1 MRKQPQSKFEK
12 LFAGLKIIMQHQPA
26 AKIKGSV
33 TLGDPNS
40 PFITEGMKR
49 HLVGLGFEVDGEHFV
64 FKVDEE

>member
-12 LFAGLKIIMQHQPA
+12 LVAGLMIIIQHQPA

-40 PFITEGMKR
+40 SFITEGMKS
-49 HLVGLGFEVDGEHFV
+49 HLRGLGFETDGEYFV
-64 FKVDEE
+64 FKVDED